1 MIFCKHCRILTVC
14 FLLFLQVS
22 ETVEQRASSSSPNRF
37 AGATGNTSSISASMS
52 SSTGVG
58 AGLTNQRPQNMTRA
72 EQQLYEMG
80 FTNHALNATLLARH
94 KNDLGKVISEL
105 LDH

>member
-1 MIFCKHCRILTVC
+1 MIFCKHCRILTLC

-22 ETVEQRASSSSPNRF
+22 ETVEQR
-37 AGATGNTSSISASMS
+37 NTSSISASMS